1 MDNKTLAST
10 SFAGIAML
18 ALGSVVELVTQG
30 QIIPAIILMVLGF
43 GILVLKYYF
52 KY

>member
-1 MDNKTLAST
+1 MDNKALAST
-10 SFAGIAML
+10 GLAGIAML

-30 QIIPAIILMVLGF
+30 QIIPALILMVLGF
-43 GILVLKYYF
+43 GILAAKYYF